1 MAGRI
6 RMINRETG
14 RQLASFS
21 LIGVCN
27 TLIHLVMVMGLVEL
41 FSVYPVLANGVA
53 FINANLFSFWANS
66 RWSFRAAINRQRYL
80 RFFVVS
86 LLGLTVSL
94 LASMLGE
101 VLHWHY
107 LLGVLLT
114 FIFLPLVTFLAHRN
128 WTWNMLN

>member
-1 MAGRI
+1 
-6 RMINRETG
+6 MINRETG

-66 RWSFRAAINRQRYL
+66 RWSFRAAINRQRYI

-86 LLGLTVSL
+86 LLGLTVSV

-101 VLHWHY
+101 TLHWHY

>member
-1 MAGRI
+1 
-6 RMINRETG
+6 MINRETG

-53 FINANLFSFWANS
+53 FITANLFSFWANS
-66 RWSFRAAINRQRYL
+66 RWSFRAAINRQRYI

-101 VLHWHY
+101 ALHWHY